1 MATSSRVADVR
12 KGMEVLTSDGTSLGK
27 VVEVYF
33 GTEPVNSFET
43 CDDETNVEVH
53 RSGLF
58 GKGVT
63 MYVPCRA
70 VAGVSGD
77 TVRLNVDA
85 ETATAKGWVRK
96 PSWIG
101 S

>member
-1 MATSSRVADVR
+1 
-12 KGMEVLTSDGTSLGK
+12 MEVLTSDGTSLGK
-27 VVEVYF
+27 VTEVYF
-33 GTEPVNSFET
+33 GTEPANSFET
-43 CDDETNVEVH
+43 CDDETSVEVH
-53 RSGLF
+53 RGGLF

-77 TVRLNVDA
+77 TVTLNVDA
-85 ETATAKGWVRK
+85 ETATAKGWARK